1 MSSKIESA
9 NECLSSPNLGVEA
22 VDRFPTPGF
31 MRRILGAMVSAG
43 AVIFFLVLI
52 VLPWLHDVWIE
63 PMGLS
68 DSVEITL
75 GALVSIVSYIALST
89 LAIAPFIKQE
99 LEWIRGAI
107 KARDYHLEIKN
118 SKLQALTE
126 EIHHASPY
134 LGLMQQQLDGAL
146 KDTEV
151 GVIAVIECLNKVH
164 AVSAGQVDRITESM
178 NNGMM
183 LTEII
188 REQTVHNKDVISIL
202 NSHVGKQMQE
212 LSVNLQRIQSLA
224 NQVVELSPLVGVIS
238 KIANQT
244 NLLALNAA
252 IEAARAGEAGR
263 GFSVVADE
271 VRKLSTQTAEAA
283 ANIEQKIRLATQG
296 AEAELA
302 AANEALTSHESSSD
316 LNKIIHDLTGVESRF
331 NQGSSMLL
339 DVILSVDAGNK
350 EAIRRLSEALGHLQ
364 FHDVLRQRVE
374 QVQFGI
380 GELDEHLLGM
390 AHRTGEAEWDGHLNP
405 TLKQRMAGHLDRYV
419 MNSQR
424 DIHSAMTGKPSVSDG
439 GRPQIELF

>member
-9 NECLSSPNLGVEA
+9 NACLSCPNLGVGV
-22 VDRFPTPGF
+22 VDGFPTPGF
-31 MRRILGAMVSAG
+31 IRRIVGAMISAG
-43 AVIFFLVLI
+43 AVIFLLVLI

-63 PMGLS
+63 PLGLS
-68 DSVEITL
+68 DGVEITL

-89 LAIAPFIKQE
+89 FAIFPFIKQE
-99 LEWIRGAI
+99 LKWIRGSI
-107 KARDYHLEIKN
+107 QTRDYRIDIKKSN
-118 SKLQALTE
+118 LQALTE

-134 LGLMQQQLDGAL
+134 LGLMRQQLDGAL

-151 GVIAVIECLNKVH
+151 GVIAVIDCLNKVH

-188 REQTVHNKDVISIL
+188 REQTAHNKDVISIL
-202 NSHVGKQMQE
+202 SSHVGKQMQE

-302 AANEALTSHESSSD
+302 AANEALNSHESTSD
-316 LNKIIHDLTGVESRF
+316 LNKIIHDLSGVESRF

-339 DVILSVDAGNK
+339 DVIVSVDAGNK
-350 EAIRRLSEALGHLQ
+350 EAIHRLSEALGHLQ
-364 FHDVLRQRVE
+364 FQDVLRQRVE

-380 GELDEHLLGM
+380 GELDEHLSDL
-390 AHRTGEAEWDGHLNP
+390 AHRSVETEWDGHLTP
-405 TLKQRMAGHLDRYV
+405 TLKERMDGHLDRYV

-424 DIHSAMTGKPSVSDG
+424 DIHSAMTGEPSNSDG